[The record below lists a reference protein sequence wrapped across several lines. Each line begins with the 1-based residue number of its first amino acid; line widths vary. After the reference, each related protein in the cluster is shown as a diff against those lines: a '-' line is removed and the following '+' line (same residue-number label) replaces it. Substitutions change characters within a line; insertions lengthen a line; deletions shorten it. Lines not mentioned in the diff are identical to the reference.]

1 MAYMNAEQRA
11 QLAQELVQLKFN
23 QAKWRLRRMDAQG
36 RLAFFRNTQQIGGL
50 VTRFV
55 LPTYG
60 VSVTLVENY
69 HSEAEPESS
78 KLRAKNSLRE
88 VIVEPTADNRT

>member
-11 QLAQELVQLKFN
+11 QLAQELIQLKFN

-60 VSVTLVENY
+60 VAVTLVEG
-69 HSEAEPESS
+69 HRSEAEAESK
-78 KLRAKNSLRE
+78 KLRTKNSLRE